1 MWHFQLH
8 CPNGKPRKKNF
19 LVNGRE
25 SFCDCP
31 EKPLE
36 GNPWIWRA
44 EFFGAFAQADKAL
57 LERGW
62 HLAYHKVSD
71 LYGCPSA
78 IQWMHE
84 FRETAVKE
92 LELSQKAVLFGFSR
106 GGLYACNYA
115 LTYPAEVSALY
126 LDAPVLDIR
135 SWPGGKGTGCGAE
148 REWQECL
155 SCYGLT
161 EKTRRPLPRILWI
174 VRRSLLKPV
183 FPSCWWQAALMRW
196 FLILKTERFSQRG
209 SGKPAASCRNLSS
222 QTAAITPIA
231 WKIPRRSFS
240 LFLCMESDP
249 SIY

>member
-1 MWHFQLH
+1 MALSITLSEWENHV
-8 CPNGKPRKKNF
+8 KKNF

-25 SFCDCP
+25 SFVVCP

-57 LERGW
+57 LEQGW

-126 LDAPVLDIR
+126 LDAPVLNIR

-161 EKTRRPLPRILWI
+161 EKTAASFAENPLDRTEELAKTGIP
-174 VRRSLLKPV
+174 VLLVAGGSDAVVPY
-183 FPSCWWQAALMRW
+183 SENGAL
-196 FLILKTERFSQRG
+196 FAERFRKAGGFLQEFV
-209 SGKPAASCRNLSS
+209 KPDCGHHPHSLEDP
-222 QTAAITPIA
+222 TPIVQ
-231 WKIPRRSFS
+231 FV
-240 LFLCMESDP
+240 
-249 SIY
+249 SIYGK